1 MTVENEIEK
10 VDVISCG
17 AIVIEEFENEKH
29 ILLIKQFK
37 NSDSWGIPKGHVEL
51 GESLSDCAFR
61 EVKEETGISVNIH
74 EKIDEVIF
82 DLGAKKKKV
91 IVFRGS
97 VSNKKLSKVIDLSHT
112 NNEVDDAKWFRTKS
126 LPKLVSY
133 QSHMIRKYLETL
145 DI

>member
-1 MTVENEIEK
+1 MTVENKIEK

-17 AIVIEEFENEKH
+17 AIIIEEFDENKH

-51 GESLSDCAFR
+51 GESLSDCALR
-61 EVKEETGISVNIH
+61 EVKEETGISVSVH

-82 DLGAKKKKV
+82 DLGTKKKKV
-91 IVFRGS
+91 IVFSGS
-97 VSNKKLSKVIDLSHT
+97 VSDKKLSKTIDLSHT
-112 NNEVDDAKWFRTKS
+112 NNEVDDARWFNIKN